1 MLDDARPY
9 GRVIFQLI
17 RFDNFLEKDLDQIG
31 SWVGRAYV
39 GGACGLVLA
48 GHGSVKK
55 SIEIFILEDK
65 MTIGSY
71 HSGFSQ
77 ECSKITMP
85 R

>member
-1 MLDDARPY
+1 MCDDARPY

-31 SWVGRAYV
+31 TLAVPAGWSWAD
-39 GGACGLVLA
+39 
-48 GHGSVKK
+48 HGSVKK

-65 MTIGSY
+65 MNIGSY